1 MNNNNAMTRL
11 GSVDEFDKNWKD
23 RKETAYNHWTRGI
36 PANQIQLAF
45 RSHWTLFSELMEG
58 RQYHTCLEVG
68 SGRGSISSYFADNG
82 FDCTLL
88 DSSASVLETAKD
100 IFSTNGHKAKFVHAD
115 ALNMP
120 FPADNFDVV
129 VSIGLLEHFEEIEEA
144 LSEQIRVLKPGGLFL
159 GYIVPERPDNIQ
171 KWYRW
176 INSALKAIATMSGS
190 KKKAPPKTD
199 IFRSDY
205 GSERY
210 LNALSGKGITD
221 IQVMGMYPLP
231 MISHS
236 PEFPFSLLPK
246 PLEKTLT
253 LIFRSVLKTRKF
265 LYKRNPWICAEST
278 GQAFL
283 LAFRKV

>member
-45 RSHWTLFSELMEG
+45 RGHWTLFSELMEG
-58 RQYHTCLEVG
+58 REYHSCLEVG
-68 SGRGSISSYFADNG
+68 SGRGSISSYFADHG

-100 IFSTNGHKAKFVHAD
+100 IFTANGHKAKFVHAD

-176 INSALKAIATMSGS
+176 INLALKAIATMSGS
-190 KKKAPPKTD
+190 KKKAPPKTA

-221 IQVMGMYPLP
+221 IQVMGLYPLP

-246 PLEKTLT
+246 PLEKILT
-253 LIFRSVLKTRKF
+253 LIFRSVLKTRKL

-283 LAFRKV
+283 LAFRKA